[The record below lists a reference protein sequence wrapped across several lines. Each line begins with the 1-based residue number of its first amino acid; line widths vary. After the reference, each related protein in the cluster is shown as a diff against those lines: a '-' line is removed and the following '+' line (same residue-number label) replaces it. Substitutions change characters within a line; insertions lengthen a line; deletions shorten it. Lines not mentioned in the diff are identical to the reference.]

1 MPNTIDPLDYE
12 ERLTQA
18 GVPAEQAHVHAEA
31 IGQVKSELDAIDERA
46 KATRIEN
53 RVDQGFAKVE
63 KDLDAMHGKI
73 DTCLAELNS
82 KIDTGLAELNSK
94 IDTGLAELNTKI
106 DTGLAELNTKIDR
119 TRAELDAKIDQT
131 RVELEAQMQK
141 IKWETICWT
150 IGIVIS
156 ICSLQGFI
164 IVNVLR

>member
-63 KDLDAMHGKI
+63 KDLDAMHG
-73 DTCLAELNS
+73 